1 MRGHLASLGG
11 LRHVPPMPMNSDRRE
26 EPLKG
31 TALVTGA
38 GRRIGRAIARELAG
52 HGWAV
57 AVHHN
62 ASAADACSLVDD
74 IVASGGHAAPVNAD
88 LACHSDVEA
97 LIGRVTDLLGP
108 VSCLVNNASLFE
120 CDNPESATLESWERH
135 MTVNLRAPF
144 FLTQAFAKALP
155 ADRQGN
161 VINILDER
169 VWNLTPYFTTYTL
182 SKAGLWTLTRTLAM
196 ALAPRIRVN
205 GIGPGPILPSIHQ
218 TEERFRRQW
227 QSQPLSRPIPPE
239 EIARAVVF
247 LLDSPSM
254 TGQMI
259 ALDGGQHLGWAQ
271 PVDQGATNE

>member
-1 MRGHLASLGG
+1 MRHGPAMS
-11 LRHVPPMPMNSDRRE
+11 MSKDRRIE
-26 EPLKG
+26 RPNG

-52 HGWAV
+52 RGWAV

-62 ASAADACSLVDD
+62 ASAEDACSLVDE
-74 IVASGGHAAPVNAD
+74 IVAGGGQAAAVNAD
-88 LACHSDVEA
+88 LARHEEVET
-97 LIGRVTDLLGP
+97 LIGRAANALGP

-120 CDNPESATLESWERH
+120 CDSVESATLDSWDRH
-135 MTVNLRAPF
+135 MTVNLRSPF

-155 ADRQGN
+155 ADCSGN
-161 VINILDER
+161 VVNILDER
-169 VWNLTPYFTTYTL
+169 VWNLTPYFITYTL
-182 SKAGLWTLTRTLAM
+182 SKSGLWTLTRTLAM

-227 QSQPLSRPIPPE
+227 EAQPLRRPIAPE
-239 EIARAVVF
+239 EIARAVAF
-247 LLDSPSM
+247 ILDSPSM

-271 PVDQGATNE
+271 PTENGAASE